1 MCIHYQ
7 SFRKLGVVFFSFP
20 TLIKGNHKN
29 IQVPR
34 YLISNSENIPLNWEQ
49 VCSYTTP
56 IKHCTSKARR
66 KREKVFRLKRKK

>member
-1 MCIHYQ
+1 MIDSMKKNHLKFNVHSLSKFQ
-7 SFRKLGVVFFSFP
+7 KTRGSFFSFP

-49 VCSYTTP
+49 VCSYN
-56 IKHCTSKARR
+56 SY
-66 KREKVFRLKRKK
+66 